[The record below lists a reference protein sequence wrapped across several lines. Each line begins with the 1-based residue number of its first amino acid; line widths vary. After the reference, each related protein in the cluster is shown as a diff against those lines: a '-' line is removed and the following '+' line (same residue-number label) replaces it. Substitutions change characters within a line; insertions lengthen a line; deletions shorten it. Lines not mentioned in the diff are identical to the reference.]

1 MEFEW
6 KDLVFVLLIVLS
18 AFLTFGVFSMNIRLD
33 WWKKNCKT
41 SVPSSDEAKANS
53 SQDMYNWVGVATLV
67 VLVLYFGWLLW
78 TQVFGSET
86 RANIRGVM
94 SRMSNLRR

>member
-1 MEFEW
+1 MHLEW

-18 AFLTFGVFSMNIRLD
+18 AFLTVGTFSMNIRLD
-33 WWKKNCKT
+33 WWEKQKT
-41 SVPSSDEAKANS
+41 LPSSDDAKEHS
-53 SQDMYNWVGVATLV
+53 SQDMYNWIGIATLV

-86 RANIRGVM
+86 RANIKKM
-94 SRMSNLRR
+94 IPKL

>member
-33 WWKKNCKT
+33 WWKKNCDDK
-41 SVPSSDEAKANS
+41 SMKKSDKDANS

-78 TQVFGSET
+78 SQFFGSET
-86 RANIRGVM
+86 KASIRRVIP
-94 SRMSNLRR
+94 RMPNLRR

>member
-33 WWKKNCKT
+33 WWEKNCKT
-41 SVPSSDEAKANS
+41 NTPSSDEAKEHS

-78 TQVFGSET
+78 SQVFGSET
-86 RANIRGVM
+86 RASIRRVM
-94 SRMSNLRR
+94 PNLRR